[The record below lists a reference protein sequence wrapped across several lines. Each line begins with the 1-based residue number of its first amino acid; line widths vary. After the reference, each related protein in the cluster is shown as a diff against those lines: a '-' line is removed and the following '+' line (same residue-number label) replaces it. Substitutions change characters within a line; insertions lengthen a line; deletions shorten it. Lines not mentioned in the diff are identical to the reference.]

1 MKIDS
6 HQHFWIYD
14 PVKQAWIDTSMQEI
28 AKDFLPE
35 DLNSLAG
42 AESSALRGAPK

>member
-35 DLNSLAG
+35 DLNSLLDQTL
-42 AESSALRGAPK
+42 SLIHI